1 MTETAASR
9 STARLDADAQ
19 ASRFDGEL
27 SGLRERIRQ
36 IDLRPLHGR
45 LTRAVGTMIHAVVP
59 DVRIGELC
67 RLHDPHSGWTLDA
80 EVVGLDGDNALLTP
94 IGNLVGLSTRTEVIP
109 TGRVM
114 EAPVG
119 EDMLGRVIDST
130 GQPLDGRG
138 PIRTSETRPLHGSA
152 PGPLVRSLVHRPFAL
167 GLRAIDGLLTCGEGQ
182 RLGIYGEP
190 GGGKSSLLAQIVRC
204 ADADVAVIA
213 LIGERGREV
222 REFVEVQLGEHGM
235 RRAVLVVSTSDRSP
249 MERVKAAHVAT
260 AMAEHFRDR
269 GKRVLLVMD
278 SITRFARALR
288 EIGLAAGEPPTR
300 RGFPPSVFAQLPS
313 LMERA
318 GPGETGSITAFYTV
332 LVEGDG
338 SGDPIAE
345 ETRGIL
351 DGHVILSPK
360 LASAGHY
367 PAIDILASRSR
378 VMNTVTTAAHLHAA
392 MRLRELLSR
401 YAEIEFLIQVGE
413 YNSGADPVTDEAVTK
428 INEMRRFL
436 RQSGTERISFEETV
450 GWLTRLAA

>member
-1 MTETAASR
+1 MMDVVAPFATASPDAETTER
-9 STARLDADAQ
+9 RLDNA
-19 ASRFDGEL
+19 L
-27 SGLRERIRQ
+27 SHIRERIRETET
-36 IDLRPLHGR
+36 RPLRGR
-45 LTRAVGTMIHAVVP
+45 VTRAVGTMIHAVVP

-67 RLHDPHSGWTLDA
+67 RLRNPHTGWMRDA
-80 EVVGLDGDNALLTP
+80 EVVGLDGGHALLTP
-94 IGNLVGLSTRTEVIP
+94 IGDLAGLSARTEVIP

-119 EDMLGRVIDST
+119 EALLGRAIDSA
-130 GQPLDGRG
+130 GHPLDGKG
-138 PIRTSETRPLHGSA
+138 PIHADAARPLHGSA
-152 PGPLVRSLVHRPFAL
+152 PSPLARSLVHRPLVL
-167 GLRAIDGLLTCGEGQ
+167 GLRAIDGVLTCGEGQ
-182 RLGIYGEP
+182 RMGIYGEP
-190 GGGKSSLLAQIVRC
+190 GGGKSSLLAQIVRG

-222 REFVEVQLGEHGM
+222 REFVEVQLGEDGM
-235 RRAVLVVSTSDRSP
+235 RRAVLVVSTSDRSA
-249 MERVKAAHVAT
+249 MERVKAAYVAT
-260 AMAEHFRDR
+260 AIAEHFRDG

-318 GPGETGSITAFYTV
+318 GPGAIGSITAFYTV

-351 DGHVILSPK
+351 DGHVILSRQ

-367 PAIDILASRSR
+367 PAIDVLASRSR
-378 VMNTVTTAAHLHAA
+378 VMSAVTDAAHQRAA
-392 MRLRELLSR
+392 SRLRELLSR
-401 YAEIEFLIQVGE
+401 YAEIEFLLQVGE
-413 YNSGADPVTDEAVTK
+413 YKSGSDPVADEAVAK
-428 INEMRRFL
+428 INEIRSFL
-436 RQSGTERISFEETV
+436 RQSSTERIGIQETLA
-450 GWLTRLAA
+450 WLTRLAG